1 MRPTEPILLWYCW
14 MNLPW
19 AWRLS
24 SSRRFFKIVAQLKR
38 EAGVSFLIAE
48 QRINLALNYV
58 SHACLLDTGRV
69 ALSGTAEQLLARG
82 DLQNFYLGKH

>member
-1 MRPTEPILLWYCW
+1 MVLLDEPSKDLAPIIVQEI
-14 MNLPW
+14 
-19 AWRLS
+19 
-24 SSRRFFKIVAQLKR
+24 FQIVAQFNR